1 VSVPATRPP
10 GRPRSA
16 AADTAILRATLEVL
30 VAEGYR
36 ALTME
41 QVRARAGVG
50 KATLYR
56 RYGSKE
62 ELVKAAVAHLHSD
75 LAVPEDTG
83 SVRGDFQV
91 VANEILAAAQ
101 VTGALTFMPRVLAD
115 VAGDPEM
122 HAIFS
127 GALVEPRRRV
137 IETILRRG
145 IERGEV
151 RADADLDLAVDLI
164 AGPMIYRIIIT
175 GGDIERIAERPMQI
189 LETVLTGL
197 SPR

>member
-1 VSVPATRPP
+1 M
-10 GRPRSA
+10 
-16 AADTAILRATLEVL
+16 AIVRATLEVL

-56 RYGSKE
+56 RFGSKE
-62 ELVKAAVAHLHSD
+62 ELVKAAVAHLHAD
-75 LAVPEDTG
+75 LATPADTG
-83 SVRGDFQV
+83 SVRGDFAV
-91 VANEILAAAQ
+91 VVEDVLSAAR
-101 VTGALTFMPRVLAD
+101 VTGALTFMPRVLAE

-127 GALVEPRRRV
+127 AALVEPRRRV
-137 IETILRRG
+137 LETILRRG
-145 IERGEV
+145 IERGEI
-151 RADADLDLAVDLI
+151 RPDTDLELAVDLI
-164 AGPMIYRIIIT
+164 AGPIIYRIIIT
-175 GGDIERIAERPMQI
+175 GGDVDRIAERPMQV
-189 LETVLTGL
+189 LELVLAGL